1 MRRFPKVPHLCSY
14 KVSFPQPWVSSPR
27 SLSFPTVSLLLLS
40 LLSLAT
46 LLLIAL
52 FLFLSGTLQSIS
64 HDLCS
69 FCFCHQGGG
78 DGRSSA
84 VPVSSAVEYQLE
96 MCYIILYW
104 ICSPL

>member
-1 MRRFPKVPHLCSY
+1 MRRFPKVPHLCSF

-40 LLSLAT
+40 LLSLAP

-52 FLFLSGTLQSIS
+52 LEFLLGTLQSIS

-69 FCFCHQGGG
+69 YCFCHQGGG
-78 DGRSSA
+78 DGHCSA
-84 VPVSSAVEYQLE
+84 VPINSLVE
-96 MCYIILYW
+96 C
-104 ICSPL
+104 